1 MGKVM
6 HGDAPTLFLHGGPG
20 GCAAFERAHFG
31 RSLPIHWWDQP
42 RSVVLYPSP
51 FGALVG
57 AAEAELRLLAQ
68 RGGGPVDVVAHG
80 FGATLALGL
89 AARMPSALGRVVLL
103 APVADVGAAF
113 VRFAMSLDA
122 GGNDAG
128 FVTAAL
134 AAFRERPDFARFG
147 LLVDAVVRARSAAAM
162 VPAQRRHRARAPC
175 RGMFDRGVFDA
186 VVGDAWLRPLP
197 LLPEHG
203 VALAASVHVV
213 LGAADPMLDVDI
225 ESRRW
230 AALCP
235 AARFSVVPG
244 GHFVHLDAPLSAW
257 WPP

>member
-1 MGKVM
+1 M

-68 RGGGPVDVVAHG
+68 RGGGPVDVVAHA

-89 AARMPSALGRVVLL
+89 AARMPDALGRVVLL

-113 VRFAMSLDA
+113 VRLAMSLDA

-134 AAFRERPDFARFG
+134 AAFRERPDFARFS
-147 LLVDAVVRARSAAAM
+147 LLVDAIVRARSAVAM
-162 VPAQRRHRARAPC
+162 VPAQWRHRARAPC
-175 RGMFDRGVFDA
+175 RGMFDRDGFDA
-186 VVGDAWLRPLP
+186 GVGAAGSRPLP
-197 LLPEHG
+197 LP
-203 VALAASVHVV
+203 S
-213 LGAADPMLDVDI
+213 PP
-225 ESRRW
+225 
-230 AALCP
+230 P
-235 AARFSVVPG
+235 AAAR
-244 GHFVHLDAPLSAW
+244 SAGV
-257 WPP
+257 